1 MPAKDQRYKYV
12 RSIWVAG
19 DLTSFAEMFNVI
31 PRSTVATD
39 LGLNY
44 DRFSK
49 KVLNPQLLTY
59 REIWRL
65 SDLTGIDFRSL
76 SELVVSDIEHKP
88 TPGKHD

>member
-76 SELVVSDIEHKP
+76 SELVVSDIEL
-88 TPGKHD
+88 